1 MKLKSKLVLGN
12 MLMVVLTMGSL
23 SMSQW
28 FISSYFSDE
37 ILEETADNISQS
49 FTKHAQ
55 EQAEQSIAYLS
66 EALLNPMFFYDIET
80 IYAIL
85 EPALANES
93 VLFIK
98 VFDAEGLIVHTGA
111 EVELAYGTKL
121 GMPMV
126 MESVLSE
133 QIPFTQVLPST
144 LVIAR
149 PLTMNKTLIGGIVMS
164 YSLKA
169 LQEDIEKNSAIIH
182 DINGERR
189 HYSAVFSLI
198 LTILMCLV
206 SLFFS
211 VIMAKTMTRP
221 INTLLQ
227 HSKRISKGNY
237 QIPNNIRRSDE
248 LGELAMAFD
257 SMDSNLKQRNDEI
270 EFLAYNDPLTKLP
283 NRTMFIECLDRLTKQ
298 RAQSNEAFAVLF
310 LDLDDFKRVND
321 NLGHSAGD
329 ELLCEVADVLK
340 KSMRRWIQ
348 TNPDDAAQCVIARV
362 GGDEFLLRLS
372 QVRNVGMVAKFASD
386 VVNTLKLPVYL
397 SSVGESV
404 VIGASIGVAMYPDS
418 GQTPEALV
426 KSADMA
432 MYSVKEGGKGGCC
445 FFNQEIEQ
453 KILAKGMIEKE
464 LRIAIEDF
472 SQFQLYYQPKLDLK
486 TKRIIGAEV
495 LLRWCHPTKG
505 YIPPS
510 EFISVAESTELI
522 HILGEWVVEQTCQ
535 NIQMWESAVELPSG
549 FHVAIN
555 LSPKQL
561 FGNKTLRVLSSQI
574 SKHKIDVARLHIEVT
589 ETALMFDKLSAK
601 KTLDDL
607 REMGIEVWL
616 DDFGTGYSSLCFLRE
631 FNIDGLKIDRS
642 FVNDIEH
649 DTNDRALC
657 AAIVTMAHQLGIK
670 VIAEGIETPYHSDFL
685 AQLNCDFGQGYLF
698 AKPVPTEEM
707 SNMLQNGID
716 GPLDS

>member
-1 MKLKSKLVLGN
+1 
-12 MLMVVLTMGSL
+12 
-23 SMSQW
+23 
-28 FISSYFSDE
+28 
-37 ILEETADNISQS
+37 
-49 FTKHAQ
+49 
-55 EQAEQSIAYLS
+55 
-66 EALLNPMFFYDIET
+66 
-80 IYAIL
+80 
-85 EPALANES
+85 
-93 VLFIK
+93 
-98 VFDAEGLIVHTGA
+98 
-111 EVELAYGTKL
+111 
-121 GMPMV
+121 
-126 MESVLSE
+126 
-133 QIPFTQVLPST
+133 
-144 LVIAR
+144 
-149 PLTMNKTLIGGIVMS
+149 
-164 YSLKA
+164 
-169 LQEDIEKNSAIIH
+169 
-182 DINGERR
+182 
-189 HYSAVFSLI
+189 
-198 LTILMCLV
+198 
-206 SLFFS
+206 
-211 VIMAKTMTRP
+211 
-221 INTLLQ
+221 
-227 HSKRISKGNY
+227 
-237 QIPNNIRRSDE
+237 
-248 LGELAMAFD
+248 
-257 SMDSNLKQRNDEI
+257 
-270 EFLAYNDPLTKLP
+270 
-283 NRTMFIECLDRLTKQ
+283 
-298 RAQSNEAFAVLF
+298 
-310 LDLDDFKRVND
+310 
-321 NLGHSAGD
+321 
-329 ELLCEVADVLK
+329 
-340 KSMRRWIQ
+340 
-348 TNPDDAAQCVIARV
+348 
-362 GGDEFLLRLS
+362 
-372 QVRNVGMVAKFASD
+372 
-386 VVNTLKLPVYL
+386 
-397 SSVGESV
+397 
-404 VIGASIGVAMYPDS
+404 
-418 GQTPEALV
+418 
-426 KSADMA
+426 
-432 MYSVKEGGKGGCC
+432 
-445 FFNQEIEQ
+445 
-453 KILAKGMIEKE
+453 MIEKE